1 MAKSKK
7 NKHDDEKRSE
17 EELEEEDE
25 LEGDGEYDEDEDEY
39 DEYDEDEDE
48 YDEDGDEYE
57 DEDEDEGDDAH
68 EGAAAFGMVD
78 EPEDP
83 YWWTPH
89 LALSLILIVSLL
101 GFFGLFNAWLGF
113 LAPHHDGGHEGHGSD
128 CLLYT
133 SPSPRDQR
141 GSRMPSSA

>member
-25 LEGDGEYDEDEDEY
+25 LEGDG
-39 DEYDEDEDE
+39 EYDEDEDE

-101 GFFGLFNAWLGF
+101 GFFGLFNPWLGF
-113 LAPHHDGGHEGHGSD
+113 LAPHHDGGHEGHGLS
-128 CLLYT
+128 LIHI
-133 SPSPRDQR
+133 
-141 GSRMPSSA
+141 